1 MKIQGNRWATAL
13 TTDVLG
19 ILNHTGNAKAMGM
32 IIKQI
37 HPLLLGSN
45 L

>member
-1 MKIQGNRWATAL
+1 MKIQGNCWATAL

-19 ILNHTGNAKAMGM
+19 ILIHGGNAKAMG
-32 IIKQI
+32 ITIKQI